1 MAAYVT
7 KWCVF
12 KYKPVLLLQ
21 RRSLVGAKQR
31 LSCSPREQRLMI
43 FL

>member
-12 KYKPVLLLQ
+12 IYKPVLLLQ
-21 RRSLVGAKQR
+21 RRSLVGANSSSLVLQEN
-31 LSCSPREQRLMI
+31 SNS
-43 FL
+43 